1 MPAEHRSG
9 IYFHTEAQRKVAEA
23 SLAAQNEKLGGRVVT
38 EIQKVSLRP
47 RAVEQRPKGGVA
59 LLQLTPPAGPEIAC
73 PPALPACPQVD
84 NYSEAE
90 EYHQRYLE
98 RGGREGRA
106 QSAAKGCSD
115 PIRCYG

>member
-1 MPAEHRSG
+1 MWLCWRCGCWLH
-9 IYFHTEAQRKVAEA
+9 
-23 SLAAQNEKLGGRVVT
+23 L
-38 EIQKVSLRP
+38 
-47 RAVEQRPKGGVA
+47 
-59 LLQLTPPAGPEIAC
+59 PAGPQIARLPS
-73 PPALPACPQVD
+73 PPVACLQVD

-106 QSAAKGCSD
+106 QSAAKGCND